1 MAPAAV
7 PLQLSLCSLSSDALT
22 CHSGD
27 WNLQMPF
34 AGTGWLYQGLYQ
46 GSPIGDIE
54 RIAYFLTHSAPPFQ
68 NILMEKEYKLI

>member
-1 MAPAAV
+1 
-7 PLQLSLCSLSSDALT
+7 
-22 CHSGD
+22 
-27 WNLQMPF
+27 MPF

-68 NILMEKEYKLI
+68 NILMEKEYKLILKKINAEQNKKVKIIAIN